1 VTAPDAELII
11 ARWIAPVEPDNV
23 VLENHGIVLAG
34 DRILAIGPAER
45 LIQDWPHARRTVL
58 PNHLLTPGFV
68 NLHTHAAMAL
78 LRGTGDDL
86 ALERWLRERIWPLEA
101 RLLSEQFVFD
111 GSVLAC
117 AEMLRSGITCFNDMY
132 FFPESTVQAAQ
143 LFGMRVAVAMVV
155 LNFPTPWAS
164 GPDEYLRKG
173 LDVRDRLRDTAR
185 VHFTLGPHAPYTV
198 SDPTLREIAKLSAE
212 LSLPIHIHVQETA
225 TEVAESL
232 ARHGRRPLVRLAE
245 LGILGP
251 ETIAVHAV
259 HLDAADIALL
269 KQYGVH
275 VAHCPHSNLKLAS
288 GIAPVAALNAAGVPV
303 GIGTDGSA
311 SNNRL
316 DLLAEARTAAL
327 LVKGTSGDA
336 TLWPAHQTLR
346 AMTLTGAKALGLEA
360 EIGSLTVGKCAD
372 IVAFDLDDPAL
383 LPVTDPV
390 AHLIYAAG
398 REHVSDVWL
407 AGRPV
412 VQKRQLLDPTTNRVL
427 HEVAGRAGLWQ
438 TPK

>member
-1 VTAPDAELII
+1 MTASDAELII
-11 ARWIAPVEPDNV
+11 ARWIAPVEPDDA

-45 LIQDWPHARRTVL
+45 LIQDWPHAHRTVL
-58 PNHLLTPGFV
+58 PNHLLTPGLV
-68 NLHTHAAMAL
+68 NLHTHAAMSL

-117 AEMLRSGITCFNDMY
+117 AEMLRSGVTCFNDMY
-132 FFPESTVQAAQ
+132 FFPESTIQAAQ

-198 SDPTLREIAKLSAE
+198 SDPMLREIAKLSAE

-269 KQYGVH
+269 REYGVH

-383 LPVTDPV
+383 VPVTDPV

-407 AGRPV
+407 AGRHV
-412 VQKRQLLDPTTNRVL
+412 VQKRQLLNPITNRVL
-427 HEVAGRAGLWQ
+427 HEVTGRAPLWQ
-438 TPK
+438 TTK